1 MVCLD
6 GSGNKR
12 TFSPLANLYSVI
24 PSAEVTFSGIGKEAA
39 GAATDCFAAVLL
51 AAGFCWAISVAVEL
65 TKRSPARIIL
75 FMVLIEC

>member
-6 GSGNKR
+6 GSGNNK

-39 GAATDCFAAVLL
+39 GAATVCFAVDLVAV
-51 AAGFCWAISVAVEL
+51 GFCWAIIAAVEL
-65 TKRSPARIIL
+65 TNRSPARIIL